1 MTYSAPA
8 SPSAHT
14 DLFAWIVLLCLATLG
29 DGKGYIVKH
38 LFKLSGKVLTI
49 FPLHFVR
56 IFAKAT

>member
-29 DGKGYIVKH
+29 NSKGCIVKH
-38 LFKLSGKVLTI
+38 LLKLSGKVPAI
-49 FPLHFVR
+49 FPLHFVLV
-56 IFAKAT
+56 FVKAT